1 MSLTSLRNNTFTLI
15 NQIPQSANE
24 PRKIAWIKHTLPDC
38 GKIDGLYD
46 KSNNQMYYKSNTW
59 TAYINC
65 WETYKPP
72 HWINGGYYSLSKA
85 DKANAY
91 TVGIGDLLI
100 FADIPDDVP
109 KTIAEFNALR
119 DKYKDCGG
127 VVTGCEVYV
136 KYKPDGS
143 PWKTNH
149 IEVIKA

>member
-1 MSLTSLRNNTFTLI
+1 MSLSNLHGGTFTLI
-15 NQIPQSANE
+15 NQIPQSSNE
-24 PRKIAWIKHTLPDC
+24 SRKTAWIKHTLPVC
-38 GKIDGLYD
+38 GKVDGLYD
-46 KSNNQMYYKSNTW
+46 KSSNQMYYKSNTW
-59 TAYINC
+59 TAYINH
-65 WETYKPP
+65 WERYRPP
-72 HWINGGYYSLSKA
+72 LWIDGGYYSLPDAEKS
-85 DKANAY
+85 NAY

-136 KYKPDGS
+136 QYKPDGS